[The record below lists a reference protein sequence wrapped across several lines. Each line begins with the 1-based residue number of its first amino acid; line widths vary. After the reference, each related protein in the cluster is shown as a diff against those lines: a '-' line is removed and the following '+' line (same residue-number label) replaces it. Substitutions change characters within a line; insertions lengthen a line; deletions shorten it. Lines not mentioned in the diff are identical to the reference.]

1 MSGITAGIAGS
12 SKPDT
17 GPPSLSAPWIVGVPM
32 LRELL
37 TEIADFLPWALSAVQ
52 VAGVAALFW
61 LRTTFVGSKRF
72 AGLCRDGSAA
82 GGAEEELRVYGAQA
96 RSASALGDIY
106 NLKLLLKDL
115 EGKQNALVEQNRGIA
130 ASLKRVENQLAMLF
144 EHHIGERK

>member
-1 MSGITAGIAGS
+1 
-12 SKPDT
+12 
-17 GPPSLSAPWIVGVPM
+17 M

-61 LRTTFVGSKRF
+61 LRATFVGSKRF
-72 AGLCRDGSAA
+72 AAYVEETDLRLGK
-82 GGAEEELRVYGAQA
+82 AEEELKYIELKLDQLP
-96 RSASALGDIY
+96 RSEDIY

>member
-1 MSGITAGIAGS
+1 MGSTAGS

-61 LRTTFVGSKRF
+61 LRATFVGSKRF
-72 AGLCRDGSAA
+72 AAYVEETDLRLGK
-82 GGAEEELRVYGAQA
+82 AEEELKYIELKLDQLP
-96 RSASALGDIY
+96 RSEDIY